1 MDNSFT
7 WLIQPKNR
15 NLAFMLVDAGFEVWL
30 TNHRGNKYS
39 CEHRCVHHSVHTPT
53 SPYWDFSFDE
63 MALHDTTAN
72 VDYVLRTTGQE
83 QVYYIAHSQGSLTL
97 FGAATLYPDFP
108 KKIKAFVALGPA
120 MYVKNMYSPLMAP
133 LVRIPLVDL
142 LYKLNLNNA
151 LLFPDFCSVILRELV
166 LRFPSVTWQFVETI
180 AGFTVNLQ
188 VDLSRMA
195 VMARNEPGGTSMKN
209 CLHWMQMIRTG
220 EYRRFDYGAKR
231 NMQVYGQEEAPR
243 Y

>member
-1 MDNSFT
+1 M
-7 WLIQPKNR
+7 
-15 NLAFMLVDAGFEVWL
+15 
-30 TNHRGNKYS
+30 
-39 CEHRCVHHSVHTPT
+39 
-53 SPYWDFSFDE
+53 
-63 MALHDTTAN
+63 
-72 VDYVLRTTGQE
+72 
-83 QVYYIAHSQGSLTL
+83 
-97 FGAATLYPDFP
+97 
-108 KKIKAFVALGPA
+108 
-120 MYVKNMYSPLMAP
+120 
-133 LVRIPLVDL
+133 
-142 LYKLNLNNA
+142 
-151 LLFPDFCSVILRELV
+151 
-166 LRFPSVTWQFVETI
+166 LRFPSVTWQFVETM